1 MFIYYFFGVVSVSI
15 SESTADNFL
24 RLCCGC
30 VTVVG
35 VQVLADSMN
44 RRFSMVNRS
53 TLKKLSKFQAQP
65 VVFPAPSL

>member
-1 MFIYYFFGVVSVSI
+1 MFIYYFFGVASLSI

-35 VQVLADSMN
+35 VLADSMN